1 MIYSFIGFSS
11 SRDGSSWRRLFS
23 KSSSSGRSGSHQR
36 LESKDSKDSAS
47 AAPKIQTLN
56 LTRAS
61 FNMEELEPLR
71 WPQPVHDKNH
81 TMRKNLPQEPY
92 IPADDDDGSASHIE
106 EATFP
111 PDLENQAPNTTRS
124 WLQLGEPFQNQTN
137 ATRRAQYDFYYIS
150 SPNSVP

>member
-1 MIYSFIGFSS
+1 MIASFIAFSS

-61 FNMEELEPLR
+61 FNMEELESLR
-71 WPQPVHDKNH
+71 WPRPVHDKNDIA
-81 TMRKNLPQEPY
+81 RKPLPQEPY

-106 EATFP
+106 EAISP
-111 PDLENQAPNTTRS
+111 LDLENQAPNTTRS
-124 WLQLGEPFQNQTN
+124 WQQLEDPFQNQTN
-137 ATRRAQYDFYYIS
+137 ETRRARYDLYYIL
-150 SPNSVP
+150 SPKSVP